1 MKYNLLK
8 EVNEIRQMMG
18 LVNEGA
24 GKTWFEGT
32 TKIGGPYPQKGTAI
46 SYYIYKS
53 SDNKYYIFMTNAQ
66 QKEPYLSKGE
76 IYNNSGKGYSNEGEA
91 KKIIDTQLLKNNIN
105 EQSEEIP
112 EYQLQRIKEFTDKGY
127 VDVTDSFKK
136 DEYVLEIP
144 DGKNYKA
151 EGSGYVFEI
160 LTDDDKTTGY
170 VVLLPYG
177 IRGSITGD
185 IEVYDNGIMVNFGEF
200 NTVFTTNDTEK
211 SGRFLYNKSL
221 NQVKK

>member
-1 MKYNLLK
+1 MNRNILN
-8 EVNEIRQMMG
+8 EINEIRQMMG

-76 IYNNSGKGYSNEGEA
+76 IYNNSGKGYSNEEEA

-105 EQSEEIP
+105 EQSEIP
-112 EYQLQRIKEFTDKGY
+112 EYQSEKIKEFTDKGY
-127 VDVTDSFKK
+127 VDVTDSFNK

-144 DGKNYKA
+144 EGKNYKA
-151 EGSGYVFEI
+151 EGSGYFFEI
-160 LTDDDKTTGY
+160 RTDDNKTTGY
-170 VVLLPYG
+170 VVLLPYA
-177 IRGSITGD
+177 IRGSIEGP
-185 IEVYDNGIMVNFGEF
+185 IEVWDDGKMVDFGEWNSAF
-200 NTVFTTNDTEK
+200 VPNNPKT
-211 SGRFLYNKSL
+211 GRFLYNKSL